1 MLRVYKLIL
10 LFFCLASIEVYS
22 QTFVLQPAKA
32 QDSDGDYV
40 VKLLL
45 KKGKPFRLIWT
56 NLNESALNL
65 TNRNARLIIGRSSNS
80 YKTLEVPVSG
90 NRGDFIPNNINLG
103 AGRYYARIT
112 NSTKRTTAEIQADQ
126 EANPGSVIYSNE
138 ILLLVEAS
146 EAPGIINPRGNITNP
161 TPTFQWSAVAGVP
174 SYWLI
179 VSSTPFDIVE
189 DENGDISI
197 EGATIVWQYITKETT
212 AEYGAVNL
220 QSPFK
225 DEAPPLNAGKEYSY
239 TVLNVY
245 EDNNPVYTS
254 PVFGGIIPFTFV
266 DPNAVAKPNLV
277 SPANS
282 STFFSENT
290 ITFQWGKVD
299 KAVNYTI
306 NLLQIVTQQGIDV
319 TVPIWTSTTT
329 NTLIEYPAIQNL
341 KNGTYLWN
349 VIANNSNGGGT
360 TSSNRSFEYKVE
372 TGEFRTEIISSSDNS
387 SLLGVELSAR
397 AISGGVTPSI
407 PYFVQ
412 SEAYD
417 DSLVAGTYEFKAVK
431 TGYKTTTI
439 QAEIAADRTKRFNI
453 SMEPFSSSLKGL
465 VKDEN
470 GSNVASAVVK
480 VRDKSTNIE
489 KQTSTDINGQ
499 FNIALSKGS
508 YSVNVQK
515 SGFIS
520 PATVSLTINQNEQK
534 DLTNPFVLTN
544 DQATVSGFIYNQDK
558 TPIQRANVTITKGD
572 KSYVTKSNGSGA
584 FQFTVASG
592 AWVISVDKIGFVK
605 PKSKTISLSTGDLLS
620 NQNFTLAGNANQV
633 VGFVR
638 ERITSENGTVGTAP
652 FEGITVTAVP
662 NIGSPISVVSEKNG
676 QYTLSLKSGSYT
688 IQAEEPNYTSTQD
701 RELVI
706 GIAIGETVSGM
717 DFELTPNPSSIS
729 GVVTLPNGN
738 GVADAKVT
746 IQNIGTAVTSSSG
759 FYKLSVPQGSHLI
772 SVSKPGLVSP
782 AGKNI
787 SISTG
792 QNLTGVNFT
801 MTPNAGVISGK
812 ISSSGEPLSNTTV
825 YAVNN
830 TTKERISVVN
840 NLDGS
845 YSFSIKSGNWYLK
858 AVKPGFLTDST
869 SVKSVGPGQQLVNQ
883 NFSLVKNLTTIRG
896 TITDGTN
903 PLRNVTVQVNGV
915 DGNTFN
921 QSTVTQVNGTFAFS
935 IPAGKKYSLSA
946 LKDGYRT
953 STSSTDILVPEQ
965 TVTKDF
971 SLSANPS
978 SVSGV
983 VSAENATPISGAKVI
998 AIDSNGNKYDST
1010 STKSNGIYLL
1020 GLNPGSYQLKV
1031 VKPGYSIGL
1040 KQTTLSIGQN
1050 LTGVNYT
1057 LAENFVF
1064 ISGSV
1069 SDENGDPLEQVFVN
1083 LRKTGGGGASSVTN
1097 QDGSFSFSGLTGGNY
1112 TIAISK
1118 SGFIEKTILRS
1129 AKDGDYLAI
1138 TEKLTEKNGAIS
1150 GNITDTNGNALADVT
1165 VSAISESGNE
1175 YTVITDTKGSYEM
1188 SSLELG
1194 AYTITASIVG
1204 YTSDT
1209 EANTSISESSLTK
1222 TGINITDL
1230 VANNAVINASIKDLG
1245 SSTPLKNVQV
1255 SAVGTKGSAFGLTN
1269 ASGVIQLTNLS
1280 PGTYSVISSKTGF
1293 KSDTTQINIPSSDPN
1308 VDVSRTLRANN
1319 GKITGTVIDPDGNA
1333 LGFRVSVNANASDKS
1348 YTTLSSTSGAF
1359 TFEGIETGLSYNIS
1373 TDIYKDGYENVE
1385 ASVQVPVGASQVAL
1399 KDELEVLVKK
1409 ASISGSISVSDVT
1422 LSLINAD
1429 SDEIIEL
1436 TKTDNSGNYTFDF
1449 LAPGNYKV
1457 RPKKQGYSFSPP
1469 VSSTIILGSEDANTT
1484 NFNGVANIATL
1495 DVLVKNEDQKGV
1507 SGVDVTIISADTS
1520 VILSTKTGSSG
1531 IARFSKIQASTYYI
1545 VRPVKEGF
1553 TAEPTSKDIT
1563 LQSGDSLSTSFLL
1576 MANSSGMSGVVNS
1589 ISGSTESAIQNAT
1602 VTAILVTTG
1611 QTFEAQTNKSGIY
1624 NFSSVAAG
1632 AYTLIANKQG
1642 FTPDTIEVTVN
1653 AGQELSVDDLSLS
1666 PAAVR
1671 IRGDVKLSGEGVSE
1685 ITVTALSTATY
1696 ETVTNASG
1704 RYQFSNLPIKTGAND
1719 TTVYQIKIVEGVFSR
1734 TYTAKITSDKV
1745 GKTITMPVTNLPSG
1759 KIELLVT
1766 DGDNPIEGAEVVF
1779 GISGGATETELTGN
1793 DGQFLSSENLRK
1805 AVYTVSVSKE
1815 GYLYPQNT
1823 IRVELPSDTTS
1834 LQRNVYLPY
1843 KQLEVNEILAD
1854 ERTKVRVVNAA
1865 GYDNSGASGSLFYKK
1880 ASESQYSEASFTV
1893 NGDTLEAFLPVFGS
1907 VEEVSFYASISDTN
1921 RSNVYVSSESSI
1933 VPLAS
1938 GILSNIRVTPTIDGQ
1953 SLRVGDSYN
1962 IELFV
1967 RDGINKSLES
1977 EFDGSGSDGS
1987 IEWEVLSEDSGLRL
2001 YEQEGTS
2008 IKLDAEKAGFYK
2020 VQVLVNLDGTTITE
2034 NLDIEVSNIP
2044 IKEISVGIPGKQI
2057 ANSEDHLFSYSA
2069 VDTSGGSVILGE
2081 SLKWEVVPP
2090 TSGTVDE
2097 RGLFQPE
2104 NDLMIGSFRVKVSD
2118 PVSNKTGVSDLVELI
2133 AQIEPEASYTLSDGN
2148 GLEIN
2153 FEEGSVDIPSQ
2164 LSLGETTPPATKK
2177 FVFAQGTNTSFT
2189 VSDKIYVL
2197 SFSGSDLKKA
2207 ASLILPSDSSLVLNT
2222 GEKRIGRFNFTTLQ
2236 WEILEESNSKSFTA
2250 SRAGAVS
2257 IEQLGQFAL
2266 MAENEPLG
2274 IKYAAVLPSPFSP
2287 EIAPVKIG
2295 YWLDTAFPPAKVN
2308 IRIFNVRGELVR
2320 TLLDDDLQQPGRY
2333 GSSSSA
2339 KEIIWDG
2346 LTDSGN
2352 MARNGRYIIQIKA
2365 KDQQDEVV
2373 KLLQVV
2379 LVK

>member
-1 MLRVYKLIL
+1 MRVYKLIL
-10 LFFCLASIEVYS
+10 LILCITSIEVYS
-22 QTFVLQPAKA
+22 QTFILQPAKA

-45 KKGKPFRLIWT
+45 KKSKPFRLVWT
-56 NLNESALNL
+56 KADGSGLNL
-65 TNRNARLIIGRSSNS
+65 SDKNARLIIGRSSNS
-80 YKTLEVPVSG
+80 YNTIEVPVSG
-90 NRGDFIPNNINLG
+90 NRKDLIPNDIKLG

-112 NSTKRTTAEIQADQ
+112 NSSKKTTAEIKADHD
-126 EANPGSVIYSNE
+126 ANPGSIIYSNE

-161 TPTFQWSAVAGVP
+161 TPTFQWSAIAGVP

-197 EGATIVWQYITKETT
+197 EGATIVWQYITKGTT
-212 AEYGAVNL
+212 AEYGSVNL

-225 DEAPPLNAGKEYSY
+225 DDAPPLNAGKEYSY

-245 EDNNPVYTS
+245 EENNPVYTS

-266 DPNAVAKPNLV
+266 DPNAVAKPNTI
-277 SPANS
+277 SPADN

-290 ITFQWGKVD
+290 ITFEWSKVE

-341 KNGTYLWN
+341 KNGTYIWN

-360 TSSNRSFEYKVE
+360 TSSNKSFQYRVD
-372 TGEFRTEIISSSDNS
+372 TGEFRTEIVSSTDNS

-431 TGYKTTTI
+431 TGYKTTTLQTVI
-439 QAEIAADRTKRFNI
+439 TADKTKRFNI
-453 SMEPFSSSLKGL
+453 LMEPFPSSLKGL
-465 VKDEN
+465 VKDETGAN
-470 GSNVASAVVK
+470 VSNATVK
-480 VRDKSTNIE
+480 VVDKSTNIE
-489 KQTSTDINGQ
+489 KQTTTNINGQ
-499 FNIALSKGS
+499 FSIPLSKGS
-508 YSVNVQK
+508 YTINVQK

-520 PATVSLTINQNEQK
+520 PSTVSVTLNQNEQK
-534 DLTNPFVLTN
+534 DLTEPFVLTN
-544 DQATVSGFIYNQDK
+544 DQATVSGFVYNQDK
-558 TPIQRANVTITKGD
+558 APIQRANVTITKGN
-572 KSYVTKSNGSGA
+572 KSYVTKTNGSGV

-592 AWVISVDKIGFVK
+592 TWSISVDKIGFVK
-605 PKSKTISLSTGDLLS
+605 PKSKSISLSTGDLLS
-620 NQNFTLAGNANQV
+620 NQDFTLAGNANQV

-662 NIGSPISVVSEKNG
+662 NIGSPISTVTEKNG

-688 IQAEEPNYTSTQD
+688 IQAEKPSYTSTQD

-738 GVADAKVT
+738 GVADAKVI
-746 IQNIGTAVTSSSG
+746 IQNIGTAITSSSG

-772 SVSKPGLVSP
+772 NVSKTGLVSP

-787 SISTG
+787 SINTG

-812 ISSSGEPLSNTTV
+812 VSSSGEPLSNTTV
-825 YAVNN
+825 YAINN
-830 TTKERISVVN
+830 TTKEKVSLVN

-845 YSFSIKSGNWYLK
+845 FSFNIKSGNWYLK
-858 AVKPGFLTDST
+858 AVKSGFLTDST

-883 NFSLVKNLTTIRG
+883 NFSLTKNLTTIRG

-903 PLRNVTVQVNGV
+903 PLRNVTVIVSGLE
-915 DGNTFN
+915 GNTFS
-921 QSTVTQVNGTFAFS
+921 QSTVTQINGTFALS
-935 IPAGKKYSLSA
+935 IPAGKSYNMSV

-953 STSSTDILVPEQ
+953 ASSTTAILVPEQ
-965 TVTKDF
+965 TVIKDF

-978 SVSGV
+978 SVSGI
-983 VSAENATPISGAKVI
+983 VSVESGTALSGAKVI
-998 AIDSNGNKYDST
+998 AIDTNGIKQDST
-1010 STKSNGIYLL
+1010 NTKSNGSYLL
-1020 GLNPGSYQLKV
+1020 GLNPGTYTLKV
-1031 VKPGYSIGL
+1031 VKPGYSTAEKKTIL
-1040 KQTTLSIGQN
+1040 NIGQN
-1050 LTGVNYT
+1050 LTGVNYL

-1064 ISGSV
+1064 ISGNIT
-1069 SDENGDPLEQVFVN
+1069 DENGNPLEQVFVN
-1083 LRKTGGGGASSVTN
+1083 LRKASGGGASSVTD
-1097 QDGSFSFSGLTGGNY
+1097 QGGSFSFSGLTGGNY
-1112 TIAISK
+1112 SIVISK
-1118 SGFIEKTILRS
+1118 KGFIEKTISRS
-1129 AKDGDYLAI
+1129 AKDGDYVAVD
-1138 TEKLTEKNGAIS
+1138 EKLTEKNGAIS
-1150 GNITDTNGNALADVT
+1150 GRITDTNGNALADVT
-1165 VSAISESGNE
+1165 VSAVSESGNE
-1175 YTVITDTKGSYEM
+1175 YTVVTDSRGTYEM

-1194 AYTITASIVG
+1194 AYTINASIVG
-1204 YTSDT
+1204 YSSDT
-1209 EANTSISESSLTK
+1209 EANTTLTESSLTK
-1222 TGINITDL
+1222 TGVNITDL
-1230 VANNAVINASIKDLG
+1230 VANNAVINTTIKDLA
-1245 SSTPLKNVQV
+1245 SSSPLKNVQV
-1255 SAVGTKGSAFGLTN
+1255 SAVGSKGSAFGLTN
-1269 ASGVIQLTNLS
+1269 SSGVIQLTNLS
-1280 PGTYSVISSKTGF
+1280 PGSYNVISSRTGF
-1293 KSDTTQINIPSSDPN
+1293 KSDTTEVTIPSSDPT
-1308 VDVSRTLRANN
+1308 VSVNRTLRANN
-1319 GKITGTVIDPDGNA
+1319 GKIVGSVIDPDGNT
-1333 LGFRVSVNANASDKS
+1333 LGFRVSVNASAADKS
-1348 YTTLSSTSGAF
+1348 YSTLSSTSGAF
-1359 TFEGIETGLSYNIS
+1359 TFEGVETGLSYNIS

-1385 ASVQVPVGASQVAL
+1385 ASVQVPVGASQVVL
-1399 KDELEVLVKK
+1399 KDDLEVIVKK
-1409 ASISGSISVSDVT
+1409 SSISGSTSISGAT
-1422 LSLINAD
+1422 LSLIDAD
-1429 SDEIIEL
+1429 TQEIIEL
-1436 TKTDNSGNYTFDF
+1436 TKTDNSGDYTFSF
-1449 LAPGNYKV
+1449 LGSGNYKV
-1457 RPKKQGYSFSPP
+1457 QPKKQGYSFSPAI
-1469 VSSTIILGSEDANTT
+1469 SSAITLGSEDSKTT
-1484 NFNGVANIATL
+1484 NFNAVANIATL
-1495 DVLVKNEDQKGV
+1495 DVLVKDEAQKGV
-1507 SGVDVTIISADTS
+1507 SGVDVTIISADTT

-1545 VRPVKEGF
+1545 VRPVKDGY

-1576 MANSSGMSGVVNS
+1576 KANSSGINGVVNS
-1589 ISGSTESAIQNAT
+1589 VSGDSESALQGAT
-1602 VTAILVTTG
+1602 VTAVFVSTG
-1611 QTFEAQTNKSGIY
+1611 QSVEAETNKSGKY
-1624 NFSSVAAG
+1624 SFASVASG
-1632 AYTLIANKQG
+1632 TYSLIANKQG
-1642 FTPDTIEVTVN
+1642 FTPDTVEVTVN
-1653 AGQELSVDDLSLS
+1653 AGQSLDADKLTLS
-1666 PAAVR
+1666 PAAVT
-1671 IRGDVKLSGEGVSE
+1671 IAGNVKLSGEGVSG
-1685 ITVTALSTATY
+1685 ISVTALSTGTY
-1696 ETVTNASG
+1696 EAVTNSSG
-1704 RYQFSNLPIKTGAND
+1704 KYQFRNLPIKTGEND
-1719 TTVYQIKIVEGVFSR
+1719 TTVYQIKIVEGVFTK
-1734 TYTAKITSDKV
+1734 TYTAKISSDKV
-1745 GKTITMPVTNLPSG
+1745 GKTVTMPLTNLPSG

-1766 DGDNPIEGAEVVF
+1766 DGDGPIEGAEVVF
-1779 GISGGATETELTGN
+1779 GISGGASESEITGT
-1793 DGQFLSSENLRK
+1793 DGQFQSSENLRK
-1805 AVYTVSVSKE
+1805 ATYTVSVSKE

-1823 IRVELPSDTTS
+1823 IRIELPSDTAA
-1834 LQRNVYLPY
+1834 LERNVYLPY
-1843 KQLEVNEILAD
+1843 KQLEVQEILAD
-1854 ERTKVRVVNAA
+1854 EQTKVSVVNAS

-1880 ASESQYSEASFTV
+1880 ASESQYSETTFVT
-1893 NGDTLEAFLPVFGS
+1893 NGDTLVAFLPEFGS
-1907 VEEVSFYASISDTN
+1907 VEEVSFYATISDTN
-1921 RSNVYVSSESSI
+1921 RNNVYVSSESSI

-1967 RDGINKSLES
+1967 RDGINKSLEN
-1977 EFDGSGSDGS
+1977 EFEGTASDGS
-1987 IEWEVLSEDSGLRL
+1987 IEWEVLSENPGIRL
-2001 YEQEGTS
+2001 YEQDGTTV
-2008 IKLDAEKAGFYK
+2008 KLDAEKAGFYK
-2020 VQVLVNLDGTTITE
+2020 LQVLVNLDGTTISE
-2034 NLDIEVSNIP
+2034 NLDIEVTNIP
-2044 IKEISVGIPGKQI
+2044 IKEISVSVPAKQI

-2069 VDTSGGSVILGE
+2069 VDTSGSSVILGE
-2081 SLKWEVVPP
+2081 SLKWEVIPSA
-2090 TSGTVDE
+2090 SGSIDD

-2118 PVSNKTGVSDLVELI
+2118 PISNKSGVSDLVELT
-2133 AQIEPEASYTLSDGN
+2133 AQIEPEASYILSDGN
-2148 GLEIN
+2148 GLELN

-2164 LSLGETTPPATKK
+2164 LSLGETTPPETKK
-2177 FVFAQGTNTSFT
+2177 FVFAQGTNTSYT

-2207 ASLILPSDSSLVLNT
+2207 ASLILPQDSSLSLNS
-2222 GEKRIGRFNFTTLQ
+2222 GEKKIGRFNFTTLQ
-2236 WEILEESNSKSFTA
+2236 WEILEESNAKSFA
-2250 SRAGAVS
+2250 ANSAGAVN
-2257 IEQLGQFAL
+2257 IEQLGQFAV

-2295 YWLDTAFPPAKVN
+2295 YWLDTAFPPARVN
-2308 IRIFNVRGELVR
+2308 VRIFNMRGELVR

-2333 GSSSSA
+2333 GSSSSN
-2339 KEIIWDG
+2339 KEITWDG
-2346 LTDSGN
+2346 LTDAGN